1 MKNSKE
7 RSKLFEIINDP
18 KYEEYERMIK

>member
-18 KYEEYERMIK
+18 KYEEYERIIK